1 MVAGLVDRLGFAR
14 VESQNFNAGGG
25 LLVQARGGSWGR
37 HILRNLADFDR
48 LQQSLEGRELFLNGM
63 LFRRS
68 IQRKRL
74 VMKVG
79 FIGAGRVTRTFGR
92 HLMTAGHTLV
102 VSNSR
107 GPETLAGFV
116 AELGPGAI
124 AGTKQQAAECDV
136 VILAANW
143 VRVPDALKGIDWKG
157 RILIDAT
164 NAHVDRVPDIS
175 LAGVTRSRAALKG
188 CTSSE
193 MVAKMAVGARLVK
206 SISNI
211 PMDWIQ
217 DFSPNKPRTVIF
229 TSGDDVEAKKLVIE
243 LINSIGFVAIDL
255 GSLVEGGAMH
265 EVGAPLS
272 GLDLHF
278 VRRLR

>member
-1 MVAGLVDRLGFAR
+1 
-14 VESQNFNAGGG
+14 
-25 LLVQARGGSWGR
+25 
-37 HILRNLADFDR
+37 
-48 LQQSLEGRELFLNGM
+48 
-63 LFRRS
+63 
-68 IQRKRL
+68 
-74 VMKVG
+74 MKVG
-79 FIGAGRVTRTFGR
+79 FIGAGTVTGTFGR
-92 HLMTAGHTLV
+92 HLITAGHTIV

-107 GPETLAGFV
+107 GPETLADFV
-116 AELGPGAI
+116 SNLGPNAI

-136 VILAANW
+136 VILATHW
-143 VRVPDALKGIDWKG
+143 VSVADALKGIDWRG

-175 LAGVTRSRAALKG
+175 LAGVTRSRVALEG
-188 CTSSE
+188 RTSSE
-193 MVAKMAVGARLVK
+193 MVAEMAVGARLVK
-206 SISNI
+206 SISNM

-229 TSGDDVEAKKLVIE
+229 TSGDDSEAKQRVIE
-243 LINSIGFVAIDL
+243 LVNSTGFVAIDL
-255 GSLVEGGAMH
+255 GSLALGGAMH

>member
-1 MVAGLVDRLGFAR
+1 MA
-14 VESQNFNAGGG
+14 
-25 LLVQARGGSWGR
+25 
-37 HILRNLADFDR
+37 
-48 LQQSLEGRELFLNGM
+48 
-63 LFRRS
+63 
-68 IQRKRL
+68 
-74 VMKVG
+74 MKIG
-79 FIGAGRVTRTFGR
+79 FIGAGTVTGTFGR
-92 HLMTAGHTLV
+92 HLITAGHAIV

-116 AELGPGAI
+116 ADLGPGAL

-136 VILAANW
+136 VILATNW
-143 VRVPDALKGIDWKG
+143 VRVADALKGIDWRG

-164 NAHVDRVPDIS
+164 NAHADPVPDIS

-188 CTSSE
+188 RTSSE
-193 MVAKMAVGARLVK
+193 LVAEMAIGARLVK
-206 SISNI
+206 SISNL

-229 TSGDDVEAKKLVIE
+229 TSGDDTEAKQLVIE
-243 LINSIGFVAIDL
+243 LINSTGLIAIDL
-255 GSLVEGGAMH
+255 GSLAVGGAMH